1 MIVNLQQTTYTI
13 SEGVGPLNVCAIL
26 TGTAE
31 RDVLVTLLTIQRQGA
46 AQCKLNLQTLY
57 SSFI

>member
-1 MIVNLQQTTYTI
+1 MIVNLQQATYTI

-46 AQCKLNLQTLY
+46 AQCKLYLQTL
-57 SSFI
+57 F